1 MSKLEVTIGG
11 HTFEIEVQL
20 PPHGESDVPVKVNGQ
35 PVTVSVPDLA
45 APIDQMEWLIIDGRP
60 QEVVIDPEL
69 RWIRTETG
77 LHRVEVRDLEARTP
91 RPVSRDGRVKSPIP
105 GRIKAVFVQLGDRVE
120 AGAPLLILEAMKMES
135 EIHSNCSG
143 RVSKVLVNKGDI
155 VQEGDALIEFED

>member
-20 PPHGESDVPVKVNGQ
+20 PPHGESDVPVKVIGQ

-120 AGAPLLILEAMKMES
+120 AGAPLLILEAMKMEN
-135 EIHSNCSG
+135 EIRAPRTGTVAQLN
-143 RVSKVLVNKGDI
+143 VNAGQN
-155 VQEGDALIEFED
+155 VTLNEVLIEIG